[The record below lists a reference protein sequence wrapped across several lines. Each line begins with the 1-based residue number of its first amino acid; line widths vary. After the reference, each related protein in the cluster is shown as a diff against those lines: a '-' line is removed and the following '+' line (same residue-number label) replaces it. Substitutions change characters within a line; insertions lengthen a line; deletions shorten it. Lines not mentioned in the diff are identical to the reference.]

1 MKTIVIILF
10 IAIISLLALYYIF
23 IGNPDKCE
31 PEIVKLN
38 EPIKLIGIEVQTD
51 DKSIYKD
58 AGRITKRFNEIKSR
72 NPVPDLK
79 QPWARLYVSKDYNAE
94 ARTFKYIVGD
104 VVTQIDSIPEGLNY
118 YEVPAS
124 VYAVFTIKP
133 KSRLVW
139 GITMGRMKRYIFTEW
154 LPVSG
159 YEASGIIDDFELHDE
174 RSLGKSPQIDLYVAL
189 KETGE

>member
-10 IAIISLLALYYIF
+10 IAIISLLALYYLF
-23 IGNPDKCE
+23 IGNPDKYE

-58 AGRITKRFNEIKSR
+58 AGRITKRFNEINSR

>member
-10 IAIISLLALYYIF
+10 IAIISLLALYYLF

-58 AGRITKRFNEIKSR
+58 AGRITKRFNEINSR